1 MLASKTRTILGFASA
16 FAFAIGMAPLAAQAT
31 EVGNIEVC
39 YNCGTGVDADN
50 FGQGVQDGP
59 IFEIN
64 DLTSTPLTNVTFTAN
79 GDTYNVGT
87 IAALGSV
94 VLIPGV
100 SNDGGTHAA
109 GAFWKV
115 TGVSLDTSDSGP
127 NSNSTQFELDALFGG
142 TSATTGTFT
151 PATSIQALSNDG
163 TVTDISFLGG
173 PGDHDGPC
181 NNCYGPDV
189 VATINTVTSATPLP
203 AALPLFATGLGAIGF
218 VARRRKRKSAVALA
232 VA

>member
-1 MLASKTRTILGFASA
+1 MLTSNAKSFGIA
-16 FAFAIGMAPLAAQAT
+16 FAFAATVVMAPFGAVAA
-31 EVGNIEVC
+31 EVGDIEVC
-39 YNCGTGVDADN
+39 YNCGVESDAAN
-50 FGQGVQDGP
+50 FFQGVQDGP

-94 VLIPGV
+94 ILIPGV
-100 SNDGGTHAA
+100 SNDGGTHAS
-109 GAFWKV
+109 GAFWFV
-115 TGVSLDTSDSGP
+115 TGGILDTSDSGP
-127 NSNSTQFELDALFGG
+127 NANSTPFVLNALFGG
-142 TSATTGTFT
+142 ASATTGIFT
-151 PATSIQALSNDG
+151 PATSIQALSNDK

-189 VATINTVTSATPLP
+189 VATIDTLTATPLP
-203 AALPLFATGLGAIGF
+203 AALPLFASGIGLIGF
-218 VARRRKRKSAVALA
+218 VARRKKRKSAALA